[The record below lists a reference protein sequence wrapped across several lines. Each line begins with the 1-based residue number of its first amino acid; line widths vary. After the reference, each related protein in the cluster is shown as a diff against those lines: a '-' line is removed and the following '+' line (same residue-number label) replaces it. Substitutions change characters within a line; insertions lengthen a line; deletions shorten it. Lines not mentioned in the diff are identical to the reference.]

1 MFPTAR
7 VRVSKYC
14 YTLQIY
20 SKFTNS
26 KLVRLKLT
34 NNKLACLKLTNSKI
48 ARLKFDIHASYK
60 TVVCKKVG
68 PQMAEWSAR
77 LAFVQNIDG
86 SRLNLRLYF
95 GCSLI
100 VHPAANGYLLKL
112 KAARKAAGHLTKP
125 TA

>member
-20 SKFTNS
+20 SKLTNS
-26 KLVRLKLT
+26 KLVR
-34 NNKLACLKLTNSKI
+34 LKLTNSKI
-48 ARLKFDIHASYK
+48 ARLKFDINASFK

-112 KAARKAAGHLTKP
+112 KAARKAAGHPNLTKP
-125 TA
+125 TAQDTFSP